1 MAEASALLGSGCQ
14 ERVVGEGRVALDF
27 WCDAATAPPPHDL
40 RERLGARGV
49 VCVIDVAEESDD
61 WRHAMQ
67 AFHKP
72 VEVAGRLRIR
82 PPWEPAAADLLDVV
96 VDPGLAFGTGQHTTT
111 RGCIEL
117 LSQVEPGPLL
127 DVGCGTGIL
136 AIAARRFGHD
146 PVWAFDSDPFAVEAT
161 LANARDN
168 GVGLIVGRRM
178 LGRDPLPPVP
188 TVVANLTGTLLKVL
202 AVALA
207 EAPPQTLIVSGIR
220 PDEAG
225 STVAAFAPL
234 GLSEVARVGDLGW
247 LALMLRA

>member
-14 ERVVGEGRVALDF
+14 ERATDDGRVALDF
-27 WCDAATAPPPHDL
+27 WCEPAKAPAPNDL
-40 RERLGARGV
+40 RERLGALGV
-49 VCVIDVAEESDD
+49 VYAIEVAEESDD
-61 WRHAMQ
+61 WRHAMR

-72 VEVAGRLRIR
+72 VDVAGRLRIR
-82 PPWEPAAADLLDVV
+82 PPWEPAAPGLLDLV
-96 VDPGLAFGTGQHTTT
+96 VDPGMAFGTGQHTTT

-117 LSQVEPGPLL
+117 LSGVQPGPLL
-127 DVGCGTGIL
+127 DMGCGTGIL

-146 PVWAFDSDPFAVEAT
+146 PVWAFDADPFAVEAT
-161 LANARDN
+161 LENARAN

-178 LGRDPLPPVP
+178 LGRDPLPHVP
-188 TVVANLTGTLLKVL
+188 TVVANLTATLLKVL
-202 AVALA
+202 AAELA
-207 EAPPQTLIVSGIR
+207 GAPPQTLIVSGIR

-234 GLSEVARVGDLGW
+234 GLHETARVGDEGW